1 MCKSLQKEKRTLLY
15 RGKESWEGFSKQSPW
30 IIIGWVL
37 PRKEEGVL
45 LPDGL
50 CKLWRVWELPLL
62 VSQLSWWMF
71 LFISFLVCDVKIKR
85 EFPSWLCYYYPTWT
99 TWKRKPPTCWISS
112 ISRCPLQS
120 TSAAI
125 WERPVSIYTDSWY
138 VFGVIYD
145 LGRLWK
151 QKSFPT
157 SSGTPIHSGPQA
169 DELLIAIFF
178 SSEIAAFKTDSY

>member
-1 MCKSLQKEKRTLLY
+1 MYCVKCCNILNPATSL
-15 RGKESWEGFSKQSPW
+15 
-30 IIIGWVL
+30 
-37 PRKEEGVL
+37 L
-45 LPDGL
+45 LPYKVEPHDCEKITMSL
-50 CKLWRVWELPLL
+50 FVTLRSDLQDPFNK
-62 VSQLSWWMF
+62 SWVNPICWW
-71 LFISFLVCDVKIKR
+71 K
-85 EFPSWLCYYYPTWT
+85 FPSWLCYYYPTWT

-112 ISRCPLQS
+112 ISRCPHQS

-125 WERPVSIYTDSWY
+125 WEHPVSIYTDSWY